1 MASNS
6 CSFFTHSKLTCK
18 VFMPSIVVLNLMVTV
33 CLFSLAISAACDC
46 WSSDKA
52 PLSPTLTPGF

>member
-33 CLFSLAISAACDC
+33 KGVLAMVIL
-46 WSSDKA
+46 
-52 PLSPTLTPGF
+52 PIPQMN